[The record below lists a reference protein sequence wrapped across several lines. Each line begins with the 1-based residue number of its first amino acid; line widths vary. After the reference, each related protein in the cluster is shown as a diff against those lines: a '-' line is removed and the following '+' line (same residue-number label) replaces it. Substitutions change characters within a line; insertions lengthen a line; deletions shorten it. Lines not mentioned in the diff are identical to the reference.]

1 MSIRKRLTLILL
13 SMMVLTCF
21 LALVKGYQKSMH
33 HGENLLD
40 NELKIVAGV
49 LIEQPLALSTNAVQV
64 SNNSA
69 QLLYQIWQNN
79 SLLSGS
85 SSLTNNQ
92 ISFSEG
98 FQTANVAGQR
108 MRVFVMSKNTR
119 KVIIAEPIAK
129 RFELAEAVILS
140 AMLPMLWAVPLL
152 AIFISFFVKYALA
165 PLTRLSKQLA
175 SRQANDFTPINWQ
188 VTDEEIKPVI
198 NRLNDLF
205 KRVET
210 AYLRER
216 FFASDAAHELRT
228 PLSSLKINVHNLANK
243 QSNSQ
248 NNQELQAM
256 SQGINRLSNI
266 VEQMLILGR
275 TQPEQW
281 QKQFS
286 EQSLLTI
293 TQQAVS
299 EQYDK
304 IDEKNQ
310 TISLEGDDFVIN
322 GDEFTLTTLI
332 ANLLSNAIKYTP
344 SNGQI
349 IIKLASS
356 NNDYSWQI
364 DDSGAGMTDEQKD
377 RIFNRFYR
385 VGGDQHPSGEQ
396 GAGLG
401 MAIVQHIIAIYDAKI
416 HLANSSLGG
425 LTVKVTFTGVKSD

>member
-1 MSIRKRLTLILL
+1 
-13 SMMVLTCF
+13 MMVLTCF
-21 LALVKGYQKSMH
+21 LALVKGYQKSMR

-108 MRVFVMSKNTR
+108 MRVFVMRKNTR
-119 KVIIAEPIAK
+119 KVIVAEPISK

-175 SRQANDFTPINWQ
+175 TRQANDFTPINWQ
-188 VTDEEIKPVI
+188 VTEEEIKPVI

-248 NNQELQAM
+248 NHQELQAM

-281 QKQFS
+281 QRQFS
-286 EQSLLTI
+286 EQSLLAI
-293 TQQAVS
+293 TQQVVS

-304 IDEKNQ
+304 IDGKNQ

-344 SNGQI
+344 DNGQI

-356 NNDYSWQI
+356 NNGFSWQI
-364 DDSGAGMTDEQKD
+364 DDSGAGMTEEQKD

-401 MAIVQHIIAIYDAKI
+401 MAIVQHIIAIYGASI
-416 HLANSSLGG
+416 HLANSPLGG

>member
-21 LALVKGYQKSMH
+21 LALVKGYKKSMY

-40 NELKIVAGV
+40 DELKIVAGV
-49 LIEQPLALSTNAVQV
+49 LIEQPLVVTAHVMKI
-64 SNNSA
+64 NNSST
-69 QLLYQIWQNN
+69 QLLYQIWQKNT
-79 SLLSGS
+79 LLSGS
-85 SSLTNNQ
+85 IGLSGNQ
-92 ISFSEG
+92 VQFSEG
-98 FQTANVAGQR
+98 FQTANIAGQR
-108 MRVFVMSKNTR
+108 MRVFVLNNPTR
-119 KVIIAEPIAK
+119 KVIVAEPMSK

-175 SRQANDFTPINWQ
+175 HRQANDFSPISWQ

-243 QSNSQ
+243 QSNPQ
-248 NNQELQAM
+248 NDQEIQAM
-256 SQGINRLSNI
+256 SQGINRLNNI

-286 EQSLLTI
+286 EHSLLAI
-293 TQQAVS
+293 TQHAVS
-299 EQYDK
+299 EQYNK
-304 IDEKNQ
+304 IDEKSQ

-322 GDEFTLTTLI
+322 GDKFTLTTLI
-332 ANLLSNAIKYTP
+332 SNLLSNAIKYTP
-344 SNGQI
+344 NNGQI

-356 NNDYSWQI
+356 SNGYSWQI
-364 DDSGAGMTDEQKD
+364 DDSGAGMTEAQKE
-377 RIFNRFYR
+377 RVFNRFYR

-401 MAIVQHIIAIYDAKI
+401 MAIVQHIIAIYNAKI
-416 HLANSSLGG
+416 ELADSPLGG
-425 LTVKVTFTGVKSD
+425 LAVNVTFAGAQCD